1 MKTAELA
8 RDSPGYWRQE
18 IRAGRWRRPTAGLSP
33 GYAQA
38 NLVVVPRDH
47 AYDFLLFC
55 HRNPKPC
62 PLLDV
67 TDPGDPTPRAA
78 ARDADL
84 RTDLPAYRVYADG
97 SMVEERTDLREV
109 WRSDFVAFLLGCSFT
124 FEAAL
129 LRAGVPIRHIECNRN
144 VPMFITTQHCRP
156 AGPFAG
162 PMVVSMRP
170 IPATLVSRAVEICA
184 RYPLAH
190 GGPVHIGD
198 PDPLGITDL
207 SRPDY
212 GDAVPIR
219 QGEVPVFWA
228 CGVTPQ
234 AVARRARLPLMI
246 THAPGHMFLTDMT
259 DEDLALH

>member
-1 MKTAELA
+1 MKTAEKA
-8 RDSPGYWRQE
+8 PDSPAHWREE
-18 IRAGRWRRPTAGLSP
+18 IRAGRWHRPTAGLSP

-38 NLVVVPRDH
+38 NLVVVPQEY

-67 TDPGDPTPRAA
+67 TDPGDPVPRVAA
-78 ARDADL
+78 IGADL

-97 SMVEERTDLREV
+97 RLLEERTDLRQA
-109 WRSDFVAFLLGCSFT
+109 WRRDFVAFLLGCSFT

-129 LRAGVPIRHIECNRN
+129 LQAGVPVRHIERQSN
-144 VPMFITTQHCRP
+144 VPMFVTTLMCRP

-170 IPATLVSRAVEICA
+170 IPAELVPRAVQICA

-190 GGPVHIGD
+190 GGPIAIGT
-198 PDPLGITDL
+198 PEALGINDVN
-207 SRPDY
+207 RPDY
-212 GDAVPIR
+212 GDAVPI
-219 QGEVPVFWA
+219 QSGEVPVFWA

-234 AVARRARLPLMI
+234 AVAERARLPLMI
-246 THAPGHMFLTDMT
+246 THAPGHMFLTDLR